1 MGGASIR
8 RVEGTPCIIK
18 AVIGGVQILPLPL
31 SGFVSSLFLRLLGPG
46 GFLLSVHFL
55 PSIGSSG
62 LIKAS
67 LKRAFIY
74 LWYLPLAER
83 AELGTRE

>member
-46 GFLLSVHFL
+46 GFLSVPYL
-55 PSIGSSG
+55 PSIATSG
-62 LIKAS
+62 PIKAS

-83 AELGTRE
+83 AELGTGE